1 MAQQEEKK
9 VDVPCTEENFKL
21 FNEMGRKL
29 DYKHQAMFFLN
40 AMWTEYK
47 DEAEKVYSYV
57 QTAGELDKQRQS
69 EGYCMDEFEAHRF
82 LEKFGQPLTVVAM
95 RKELKKIDLDSDKHM
110 SLLEYFVY
118 HYKLDIDTLMT
129 RPQGVNEQVEKAE
142 AALEEVFKEI
152 AKIEKKKK
160 KLLKKVEKYGD
171 GVKGKM
177 AKNELA
183 QLEASDPMP
192 LRKALITAQ
201 AAIRSAQK
209 SKNLNAMGKLWYME
223 KEMAE
228 AQKYKPKAN
237 WKRAMPPTSPIS
249 PE

>member
-1 MAQQEEKK
+1 
-9 VDVPCTEENFKL
+9 
-21 FNEMGRKL
+21 
-29 DYKHQAMFFLN
+29 
-40 AMWTEYK
+40 
-47 DEAEKVYSYV
+47 
-57 QTAGELDKQRQS
+57 
-69 EGYCMDEFEAHRF
+69 
-82 LEKFGQPLTVVAM
+82 
-95 RKELKKIDLDSDKHM
+95 M